1 MAEVDMKLAN
11 FAIDKLNQTVEM
23 NKRLQQQSDI
33 AVRSLNSTSEQNRV
47 KNYRNLVNDETDD
60 IKQMFELTK
69 GLNLSDKQLAQ
80 MLKANGLNYKT
91 TEAQNAIQMFSG
103 ALETS
108 DTNNQAIFTDF
119 NENVKEKSGDDMYA
133 GIVSIRNNTSYDK
146 TSTAYKNIE
155 TQMENKEKG
164 FIFDTTKEAGQL
176 TLTSIPFL
184 SEEEKTAFSNRL
196 KATSNVGQV
205 ESVLKDAMSRAGQI
219 SNNQAEVDKI
229 VAENLLSGSVFDT
242 ITKLNKLQKDA
253 VSNDVR
259 FTADA
264 GLNVFNNILGSVPFG
279 MAGQQFNLD
288 KNKPVILAQ
297 PDANETFSINL
308 GNRQADRIPLN
319 AAGEVIPSPSAG
331 ISKQDAERIKQHFK
345 ANPGDYKSF
354 RDKLLEAYPDMP
366 VPETI
371 NY

>member
-23 NKRLQQQSDI
+23 NKKLQQQSDI
-33 AVRSLNSTSEQNRV
+33 AVRSLNSKNEENRV

-80 MLKANGLNYKT
+80 MFKANGLNYKT

-119 NENVKEKSGDDMYA
+119 NTNVKEKSGDDMYA

-146 TSTAYKNIE
+146 TTTAYKNIE
-155 TQMENKEKG
+155 TQMDNKEKAY
-164 FIFDTTKEAGQL
+164 IFDTTKEAGQL

-184 SEEEKTAFSNRL
+184 SKEETTAFSNRL
-196 KATSNVGQV
+196 KATSNVTQV
-205 ESVLKDAMSRAGQI
+205 EAVLKDAMNRAGQI
-219 SNNQAEVDKI
+219 SNNQAEVEK
-229 VAENLLSGSVFDT
+229 VVTENLLSGNVFDT
-242 ITKLNKLQKDA
+242 IIKLNKLSEDA
-253 VSNDVR
+253 TSNDVR

-264 GLNVFNNILGSVPFG
+264 GLNVFNNLISSVPFG
-279 MAGQQFNLD
+279 MAGQEFDLD

-297 PDANETFSINL
+297 PEENETFSINL

-345 ANPGDYKSF
+345 ANPDDYKNL
-354 RDKLLEAYPDMP
+354 K
-366 VPETI
+366 I
-371 NY
+371 NF